1 MVWNDKITKI
11 RLDKE
16 IGHIRQDNHKEVENI
31 VGNAYKVKIT
41 SVENVQKMRKIL
53 RKIYHYDRKT

>member
-16 IGHIRQDNHKEVENI
+16 IGHMHQISIMKEVENI
-31 VGNAYKVKIT
+31 VGNAYKVKIK
-41 SVENVQKMRKIL
+41 SVENVRKMRKI
-53 RKIYHYDRKT
+53 YHCDRV